1 MFPRDYILAH
11 TFSEYSGGQICHRP
25 DIQHQNKDCGTCG
38 YYSDCAC
45 VCRKLNEVDKAAQ
58 AESSKEINKEI
69 RAGVVVVLFYADF
82 SKKSLDFLPI
92 MDEIAAESKAKVIK
106 VDVTKNLQVAKD
118 KEVNFIPEV
127 IVFKNGN
134 EQARFIGA
142 KTKDEILKQVVKC
155 F

>member
-1 MFPRDYILAH
+1 MLSRPYILSH
-11 TFSEYSGGQICHRP
+11 TFSENASSTTCQSPIF
-25 DIQHQNKDCGTCG
+25 QHQEKDCGKCEW
-38 YYSDCAC
+38 YSDCAC
-45 VCRKLNEVDKAAQ
+45 LNKKLNDTDKAAQ

-69 RAGVVVVLFYADF
+69 RTGVVVVLFYADF
-82 SKKSLDFLPI
+82 SKKSLDILPI

-118 KEVNFIPEV
+118 KEVRFIPEV

-134 EQARFIGA
+134 EQARFVGA